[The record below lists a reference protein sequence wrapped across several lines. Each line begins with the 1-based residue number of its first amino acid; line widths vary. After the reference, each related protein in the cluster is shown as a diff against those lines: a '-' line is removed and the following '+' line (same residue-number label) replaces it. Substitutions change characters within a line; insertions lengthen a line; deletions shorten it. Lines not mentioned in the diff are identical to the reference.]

1 MSRYHGAVPSPFL
14 RVLLLQLALFVA
26 GPLLSSARVGAV
38 LADAGV
44 CLMLAFAYQ
53 ASDCRPATKRV
64 AWAVAFV
71 LFAAYAG
78 AAWGRVDTAGLV
90 ATLLSVVFVAGAGI
104 VVLRTVLRSTR
115 VDRAEVYGAVCFYLM
130 LGIWWATAYAFFDRL
145 DLQPAAF
152 SRDLISAGEPYP
164 AGGGAFGEL
173 LYFSYVTLTT
183 VGYGDLVP
191 THPITRNLAVFEAI
205 TGQLY
210 IAILLAR
217 LVSLRTGNN
226 PQR

>member
-1 MSRYHGAVPSPFL
+1 MAWVVAV
-14 RVLLLQLALFVA
+14 
-26 GPLLSSARVGAV
+26 
-38 LADAGV
+38 
-44 CLMLAFAYQ
+44 
-53 ASDCRPATKRV
+53 
-64 AWAVAFV
+64 V
-71 LFAAYAG
+71 LFLIYAG
-78 AAWGRVDTAGLV
+78 AAWGRVAQAGFM
-90 ATLLSVVFVAGAGI
+90 ATLVSVIFVAGAG
-104 VVLRTVLRSTR
+104 VVILGTVLRSRR

-130 LGIWWATAYAFFDRL
+130 LGIWWATAYALFDRL

-152 SRDLISAGEPYP
+152 SKDLISAGEPYP

-217 LVSLRTGNN
+217 LVSLRTGNG
-226 PQR
+226 QQQ